1 MSKKEEEVRIG
12 RKAESLIADEAFST
26 ALLKMENDAVWLW
39 KDTKPED
46 TVKREHAWHMLR
58 AIDNFRTEMSK
69 LMDNGKVA
77 QRQIE
82 REQKSLV

>member
-1 MSKKEEEVRIG
+1 MSKQEEDVRKG
-12 RKAESLIADEAFST
+12 KKAESLIADEAFST
-26 ALLKMENDAVWLW
+26 ALLKMENDAVWFW

-46 TVKREHAWHMLR
+46 ITKREYAWHMLR
-58 AIDNFRTEMSK
+58 AIDNFRTEISK
-69 LMDNGKVA
+69 IMDNGKVA

>member
-1 MSKKEEEVRIG
+1 LSKLEEDVRKG
-12 RKAESLIADEAFST
+12 KKAESLIADEAFST
-26 ALLKMENDAVWLW
+26 ALLKMENDAVWFW

-46 TVKREHAWHMLR
+46 ITKREHAWHMLR
-58 AIDNFRTEMSK
+58 AIDNFRTEISK
-69 LMDNGKVA
+69 IMDNGKVA

>member
-1 MSKKEEEVRIG
+1 MSKLEEDVRKG
-12 RKAESLIADEAFST
+12 KKAESLIADEAFST

-46 TVKREHAWHMLR
+46 TVRREHAWHMLR
-58 AIDNFRTEMSK
+58 AIDNFRTEISK
-69 LMDNGKVA
+69 IMDNGKVA

>member
-1 MSKKEEEVRIG
+1 MSKQEEDVRKG
-12 RKAESLIADEAFST
+12 KKAESLIADEAFSN

-46 TVKREHAWHMLR
+46 TVRREHAWHMLR
-58 AIDNFRTEMSK
+58 AIDNFRTEISK
-69 LMDNGKVA
+69 IMDNGKVA

>member
-1 MSKKEEEVRIG
+1 MSENQETVRKG
-12 RKAESLIADEAFST
+12 KKAESLIQDEAFSA
-26 ALLKMENDAVWLW
+26 ALLQMENDAVWLW
-39 KDTKPED
+39 KTTKPED

-58 AIDNFRTEMSK
+58 AIDNFRTEISK
-69 LMDNGKVA
+69 IMDNGKVA